1 MIKLNL
7 LPEKV
12 RAAERLQLILLL
24 GGAVYVLGLLIL
36 GWVWVSANSRVAV
49 AQAKVDSVTAQL
61 NAPELREAVQA
72 VDRFTKD
79 EKEKNDKASI
89 VNNLRKRQVTLLRML
104 DALPDWS
111 MNGQVWL
118 QTLEV
123 KMEKGERRVM
133 LEGYANTPLVFA
145 HFFTNLESQPI
156 VKKIKLE
163 DVPRREDQMGRSVSR
178 FKVSFALEDFQ

>member
-12 RAAERLQLILLL
+12 RAAERLQLILLI
-24 GGAVYVLGLLIL
+24 GGAVYLVGLLLL
-36 GWVWVSANSRVAV
+36 GWAWASAKGRVAE
-49 AQAKVDSVTAQL
+49 AQVKVDAVTAAL

-111 MNGQVWL
+111 MNGQVWF
-118 QTLEV
+118 QSLEV
-123 KMEKGERRVM
+123 KMERGERRVM
-133 LEGYANTPLVFA
+133 LEGHASTPLVFA

-156 VKKIKLE
+156 VTKIKIE
-163 DVPRREDQMGRSVSR
+163 DVPRREDQMGRSVTR
-178 FKVSFALEDFQ
+178 FRVSFALEDYQ

>member
-12 RAAERLQLILLL
+12 RAAERMQLILLL
-24 GGAVYVLGLLIL
+24 GAGVYVLGLLML
-36 GWVWVSANSRVAV
+36 AWSWVAANNRVARV
-49 AQAKVDSVTAQL
+49 QARIDAVMAEL
-61 NAPELREAVQA
+61 NAPELRETVQA

-79 EKEKNDKASI
+79 EKEKNDKASV
-89 VNNLRKRQVTLLRML
+89 VNSLRKRQVTLLRLL
-104 DALPDWS
+104 DALPDWM

-123 KMEKGERRVM
+123 KMEKGERRVTV
-133 LEGYANTPLVFA
+133 EGQAVSTLIFA

-156 VKKIKLE
+156 VKAIKLDE
-163 DVPRREDQMGRSVSR
+163 APRPATVRGRSAVR
-178 FKVSFALEDFQ
+178 FRVSFALEEYQ